1 MVYGE
6 RGSVPDSAVS
16 IPHYEVVIV
25 GAGVTG
31 AALAYVLARYSDV
44 ERLAVLE
51 KAGRI
56 AALNSAVSQ
65 NSQTLHCG
73 DIETNYTL
81 DKAAEVK
88 RAAGM
93 VLRYVQAAGEAG
105 ILYSMP
111 KMVLAV
117 GEAEVT
123 LLRGRFERLRTLF
136 PAMRLLD
143 AAGVAEVEPEVGRPG
158 GKLRPEPIAALA
170 MPATPCAADFGAL
183 AESFIRRAMQVR
195 PQMEVRLGCR
205 LREIVPTGNGYR
217 LILREGALQAA
228 SVAVCAGAYSLRFA
242 HRLGFGRG
250 LGILPVAGS
259 FFHAPLRVR
268 GKVYTVQDER
278 LPFAAVHA
286 DPDLAPPGSTRLGP
300 TALAIPFL
308 ERRNWASVPEFLHLY
323 GLRRDTLGS
332 LVHLLGEGHLR
343 RYAVRN
349 LLYEL
354 PLLGVRLFAREARK
368 ILPGLRAGELRRARG
383 HGGLRPQLIDLATRR
398 LYFGPAKIAGP
409 PGLLFNI
416 TPSPG
421 ASSCLAGALEDASR
435 ICAHLG
441 RRLRIE
447 ELERD
452 LLEPA

>member
-1 MVYGE
+1 M
-6 RGSVPDSAVS
+6 SSS
-16 IPHYEVVIV
+16 HYEVVVV

-44 ERLAVLE
+44 TSLAVLD

-81 DKAAEVK
+81 DKAVEVK

-93 VLRYVQAAGEAG
+93 VLRYVQAVGESG
-105 ILYSMP
+105 ILHRMP

-123 LLRGRFERLRTLF
+123 LLRGRFERLRPLF

-143 AAGVAEVEPEVGRPG
+143 AAGIAEVEPEVGRPG
-158 GKLRPEPIAALA
+158 GKLRPEPLAALA
-170 MPATPCAADFGAL
+170 LPATPCAADFGAL
-183 AESFIRRAMQVR
+183 AESFIRHAKRAH
-195 PQMEVRLGCR
+195 PQFEVRLGCR
-205 LREIVPTGNGYR
+205 VRAIDPSGHVYR
-217 LILREGALQAA
+217 LRLQEGAVYAD
-228 SVAVCAGAYSLRFA
+228 SVAVCAGAYSLLFA
-242 HRLGFGRG
+242 HRLGLGRG
-250 LGILPVAGS
+250 LGLLPVAGS

-268 GKVYTVQDER
+268 GKVYTVQNER

-286 DPDLAPPGSTRLGP
+286 DPDLAQPGRARLGP

-308 ERRNWASVPEFLHLY
+308 ERRNWASVPEFLHSY
-323 GLRRDTLGS
+323 GLRRDALAS
-332 LVHLLGEGHLR
+332 LVHLLGEGYLR

-349 LLYEL
+349 LFYEL
-354 PLLGVRLFAREARK
+354 PLLGVRLFLREARK

-398 LYFGPAKIAGP
+398 LFFGPAKIADP

-421 ASSCLAGALEDASR
+421 ASSCLAGALEDAGR